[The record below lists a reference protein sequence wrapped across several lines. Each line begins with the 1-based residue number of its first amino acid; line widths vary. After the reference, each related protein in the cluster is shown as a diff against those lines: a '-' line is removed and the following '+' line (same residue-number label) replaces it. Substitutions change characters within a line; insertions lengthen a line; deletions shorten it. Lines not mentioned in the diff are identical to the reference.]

1 MNYIFGV
8 IDKTSMTTQENNSDR
23 IDKLIAFFR
32 SLKVKKPSC
41 DPPDYSSWNQ
51 TEEEYQKQQAEW
63 LEEVRRKKEI
73 KENRHPS
80 CKRKK

>member
-8 IDKTSMTTQENNSDR
+8 IDKISMSTQENNSDR

-32 SLKVKKPSC
+32 SLKVKKPPC
-41 DPPDYSSWNQ
+41 GPPDYSSWNQ

-63 LEEVRRKKEI
+63 LEEVRRKKAI